1 MLDDTPV
8 QPDGSVVV
16 EPDGS
21 AVVEQEGL
29 GVVQSVGSGVV
40 QSEESIDTLQVGGAN
55 ARLLR
60 AWSRPTGRALYVGL
74 SGGIGS
80 GKSTVATV
88 WESLG
93 AVVFSA
99 DEIAREVV
107 EPGTFGLAEIVERF
121 GTGVLN
127 VDGSLDRAALGAVVF
142 SSREARE
149 DLERITHPRIAQRV
163 HERRS
168 QVSLSSIVVY
178 DVPLLV
184 ESNMV
189 DEFDC
194 VVMVHARLAERIS
207 RLEQRG
213 LDRTGA
219 VSRIDAQVGD
229 EERLEV
235 ANISIAN
242 HGSHSEMSELAS
254 RVFDTW
260 LAGHNLSSYP

>member
-1 MLDDTPV
+1 MLHDAQVEPDGSVEV
-8 QPDGSVVV
+8 QPDGSVEVQ
-16 EPDGS
+16 PDGS
-21 AVVEQEGL
+21 V
-29 GVVQSVGSGVV
+29 
-40 QSEESIDTLQVGGAN
+40 DTFQVGGAS

-107 EPGTFGLAEIVERF
+107 QPGTVGLAEIVERF

-142 SSREARE
+142 SSRDARE
-149 DLERITHPRIAQRV
+149 ALERITHPRIAQRV
-163 HERRS
+163 QERRR
-168 QVSLSSIVVY
+168 QVSPSSIVVY

-189 DEFDC
+189 NEFDC
-194 VVMVHARLAERIS
+194 VVMVQAHLADRIT

-213 LDRTGA
+213 LDRTSA
-219 VSRIDAQVGD
+219 ASRIDAQAGD

>member
-1 MLDDTPV
+1 MLHDVQV
-8 QPDGSVVV
+8 QPDGSVEV

-21 AVVEQEGL
+21 VEVEPDG
-29 GVVQSVGSGVV
+29 SV
-40 QSEESIDTLQVGGAN
+40 DTFQVGGAS

-107 EPGTFGLAEIVERF
+107 QPGTVGLAEIVERF

-142 SSREARE
+142 SSRDARE
-149 DLERITHPRIAQRV
+149 ALESITHPRIAQRV
-163 HERRS
+163 QERRR
-168 QVSLSSIVVY
+168 QVSPSSIVVY

-189 DEFDC
+189 NEFDC
-194 VVMVHARLAERIS
+194 VVMVQAHLADRIT

-213 LDRTGA
+213 LDRTSA
-219 VSRIDAQVGD
+219 ASRIDAQAGD

-260 LAGHNLSSYP
+260 LACHNLNISQ

>member
-1 MLDDTPV
+1 MLHDVQV
-8 QPDGSVVV
+8 QPGGSVVV

-21 AVVEQEGL
+21 VEVEPDGS
-29 GVVQSVGSGVV
+29 VEVQPDGSVG
-40 QSEESIDTLQVGGAN
+40 TFQVGGAS

-107 EPGTFGLAEIVERF
+107 QPGTVGLAEIVERF

-142 SSREARE
+142 SSRDARE
-149 DLERITHPRIAQRV
+149 ALESITHPRIAQRV
-163 HERRS
+163 QERRR
-168 QVSLSSIVVY
+168 QVSPSSIVVY

-189 DEFDC
+189 NEFDC
-194 VVMVHARLAERIS
+194 VVMVQAHLADRIT

-213 LDRTGA
+213 LDRTSA
-219 VSRIDAQVGD
+219 ASRIDAQAGD

>member
-1 MLDDTPV
+1 MLHDAQVQPGVSVEV
-8 QPDGSVVV
+8 QPDGSV
-16 EPDGS
+16 
-21 AVVEQEGL
+21 
-29 GVVQSVGSGVV
+29 
-40 QSEESIDTLQVGGAN
+40 DTFQVGGAN

-168 QVSLSSIVVY
+168 QVSPSSIVVY

>member
-1 MLDDTPV
+1 MLHDVQV
-8 QPDGSVVV
+8 QPDGSVQVQPDGSVEV

-21 AVVEQEGL
+21 VEVEPDG
-29 GVVQSVGSGVV
+29 SV
-40 QSEESIDTLQVGGAN
+40 DTYQVGGAS

-88 WESLG
+88 WQSLG

-107 EPGTFGLAEIVERF
+107 QPGTVGLAEIVERF

-142 SSREARE
+142 SSRDARE
-149 DLERITHPRIAQRV
+149 ALESITHPRIAQRV
-163 HERRS
+163 QERRR
-168 QVSLSSIVVY
+168 QVSPSSIVVY

-189 DEFDC
+189 NEFDC
-194 VVMVHARLAERIS
+194 VVMVQAHLADRIT

-213 LDRTGA
+213 LDRTSA
-219 VSRIDAQVGD
+219 ASRIDAQAGD

-260 LAGHNLSSYP
+260 LACHNLSISQ

>member
-1 MLDDTPV
+1 MTET
-8 QPDGSVVV
+8 QDGGRQQKCDCERAGADRTSF
-16 EPDGS
+16 
-21 AVVEQEGL
+21 
-29 GVVQSVGSGVV
+29 VGDCGCPRPG
-40 QSEESIDTLQVGGAN
+40 DTLGVGGAH
-55 ARLLR
+55 ATILR
-60 AWSRPTGRALYVGL
+60 PWVRPTKRAFYIGL

-80 GKSTVATV
+80 GKSTVARV
-88 WESLG
+88 WEHAG
-93 AVVFSA
+93 ALVLSA
-99 DEIAREVV
+99 DAIAREIV
-107 EPGTFGLAEIVERF
+107 EPGTPGLSEIAQRF
-121 GTGVLN
+121 GAGILAD
-127 VDGSLDRAALGAVVF
+127 DGSLDRAALGAVVF

-163 HERRS
+163 QERRR
-168 QVSLSSIVVY
+168 QVSPSSIVVY

-213 LDRTGA
+213 LDRTSA
-219 VSRIDAQVGD
+219 ASRIDAQAGD

>member
-1 MLDDTPV
+1 MLHDAQV
-8 QPDGSVVV
+8 EPDGSVVV

-21 AVVEQEGL
+21 VEVEPDGS
-29 GVVQSVGSGVV
+29 VEVQPDGSV
-40 QSEESIDTLQVGGAN
+40 DTFQVGGAS

-107 EPGTFGLAEIVERF
+107 QPGTVGLAEIVERF

-142 SSREARE
+142 SSRDARE
-149 DLERITHPRIAQRV
+149 ALERITHPRIAQRV
-163 HERRS
+163 QERRR
-168 QVSLSSIVVY
+168 QVSPSSIVVY

-189 DEFDC
+189 NEFDC
-194 VVMVHARLAERIS
+194 VVMVQAHLADRIT

-213 LDRTGA
+213 LDRTSA
-219 VSRIDAQVGD
+219 ASRIDAQAGD

>member
-1 MLDDTPV
+1 MVEPDGSVEVEPDGSVEV
-8 QPDGSVVV
+8 QPDGSV
-16 EPDGS
+16 
-21 AVVEQEGL
+21 
-29 GVVQSVGSGVV
+29 
-40 QSEESIDTLQVGGAN
+40 DTFQVGGAS

-107 EPGTFGLAEIVERF
+107 QPGTVGLAEIVERF

-142 SSREARE
+142 SSRDARE
-149 DLERITHPRIAQRV
+149 ALESITHPRIAQRV
-163 HERRS
+163 QERRR
-168 QVSLSSIVVY
+168 QVSPSSIVVY

-189 DEFDC
+189 NEFDC
-194 VVMVHARLAERIS
+194 VVMVQAHLAERIS

-213 LDRTGA
+213 LDRTSA
-219 VSRIDAQVGD
+219 ASRIDAQAGD

>member
-1 MLDDTPV
+1 MLHDAQVEPDGSVEV
-8 QPDGSVVV
+8 QPDGSV
-16 EPDGS
+16 G
-21 AVVEQEGL
+21 
-29 GVVQSVGSGVV
+29 
-40 QSEESIDTLQVGGAN
+40 TLQVGGAS

-107 EPGTFGLAEIVERF
+107 QPGTVGLAEIVERF

-142 SSREARE
+142 SSRDARE
-149 DLERITHPRIAQRV
+149 ALERITHPRIAQRV
-163 HERRS
+163 QERRR
-168 QVSLSSIVVY
+168 QVSPSSIVVY

-189 DEFDC
+189 NEFDC
-194 VVMVHARLAERIS
+194 VVMVQAHLAERIS

-213 LDRTGA
+213 LDRTSA
-219 VSRIDAQVGD
+219 VRRIDAQVGD

-254 RVFDTW
+254 KVFDRW
-260 LAGHNLSSYP
+260 LAGHNLSSYQ

>member
-1 MLDDTPV
+1 MLHDAQVEPDGSVEV
-8 QPDGSVVV
+8 QPDGSV
-16 EPDGS
+16 G
-21 AVVEQEGL
+21 
-29 GVVQSVGSGVV
+29 
-40 QSEESIDTLQVGGAN
+40 TLQVGGAS

-107 EPGTFGLAEIVERF
+107 QPGTVGLAEIVERF

-142 SSREARE
+142 SSRDARE
-149 DLERITHPRIAQRV
+149 ALESITHPRIAQRV
-163 HERRS
+163 QERRR
-168 QVSLSSIVVY
+168 QVSPSSIVVY

-213 LDRTGA
+213 LDRTSA
-219 VSRIDAQVGD
+219 ASRIDAQAGD

>member
-1 MLDDTPV
+1 MVEPDGSVEVEPDGSVEV
-8 QPDGSVVV
+8 QPDGSV
-16 EPDGS
+16 
-21 AVVEQEGL
+21 
-29 GVVQSVGSGVV
+29 
-40 QSEESIDTLQVGGAN
+40 DTFQVGGAS

-107 EPGTFGLAEIVERF
+107 QPGTVGLAEIVERF

-142 SSREARE
+142 SSRDARE
-149 DLERITHPRIAQRV
+149 ALESITHPRIAQRV
-163 HERRS
+163 QERRR
-168 QVSLSSIVVY
+168 QVSPSSIVVY

-189 DEFDC
+189 NEFDC
-194 VVMVHARLAERIS
+194 VVMVQAHLADRIT

-213 LDRTGA
+213 LDRTSA
-219 VSRIDAQVGD
+219 ASRIDAQAGD

>member
-1 MLDDTPV
+1 MLHDVQV
-8 QPDGSVVV
+8 QPDGSVQVQPDGSVEV

-21 AVVEQEGL
+21 V
-29 GVVQSVGSGVV
+29 
-40 QSEESIDTLQVGGAN
+40 DTFQVGGAS

-107 EPGTFGLAEIVERF
+107 QPGTVGLAEIVERF

-142 SSREARE
+142 SSRDARE
-149 DLERITHPRIAQRV
+149 ALESITHPRIAQRV
-163 HERRS
+163 QERRR
-168 QVSLSSIVVY
+168 QVSPSSIVVY

-189 DEFDC
+189 NEFDC
-194 VVMVHARLAERIS
+194 VVMVQAHLADRIT

-213 LDRTGA
+213 LDRTSA
-219 VSRIDAQVGD
+219 ASRIDAQAGD

-260 LAGHNLSSYP
+260 LACHNLSISQ

>member
-1 MLDDTPV
+1 MLHDAQVEPDGSVEV
-8 QPDGSVVV
+8 QPDGSVEVQ
-16 EPDGS
+16 PDGS
-21 AVVEQEGL
+21 V
-29 GVVQSVGSGVV
+29 
-40 QSEESIDTLQVGGAN
+40 DTFQVGGAS

-107 EPGTFGLAEIVERF
+107 QPGTVGLAEIVERF

-168 QVSLSSIVVY
+168 QVSPSSIVVY

-213 LDRTGA
+213 LDRTSA
-219 VSRIDAQVGD
+219 ASRIDAQAGD

-254 RVFDTW
+254 KVFDRW
-260 LAGHNLSSYP
+260 LAGHNLNISL

>member
-1 MLDDTPV
+1 MLHDAQVEPDGSVEV
-8 QPDGSVVV
+8 QPDGSV
-16 EPDGS
+16 G
-21 AVVEQEGL
+21 
-29 GVVQSVGSGVV
+29 
-40 QSEESIDTLQVGGAN
+40 TLQVGGAS

-107 EPGTFGLAEIVERF
+107 QPGTVGLAEIVERF

-142 SSREARE
+142 SSRDARE
-149 DLERITHPRIAQRV
+149 ALERITHPRIAQRV
-163 HERRS
+163 QERRR
-168 QVSLSSIVVY
+168 QVSPSSIVVY

-189 DEFDC
+189 NEFDC
-194 VVMVHARLAERIS
+194 VVMVQAHLADRIT

-213 LDRTGA
+213 LDRTSA
-219 VSRIDAQVGD
+219 ASRIDAQAGD

-242 HGSHSEMSELAS
+242 HGSHSEMSELAA
-254 RVFDTW
+254 RVFDRW
-260 LAGHNLSSYP
+260 LAGHNLNISL